1 MFNEYDDLLNVEELC
16 EILGIGKNTVYELLN
31 SGELKAFKVGRRT
44 WKISKIALERYIME
58 KSKISIQ

>member
-1 MFNEYDDLLNVEELC
+1 MFNDYDDLLNAEDLC

-31 SGELKAFKVGRRT
+31 SGELKAFRVGRRT
-44 WKISKIALERYIME
+44 WKISKIALERYILE